1 MSIAPYQQNGAAVAV
16 PDQPV
21 AQVSAVAQLVEWA
34 HGAMAAREVA
44 VSLVN
49 TSFCPAHYRG
59 KPEEATAAILAGLE
73 VGLQPM
79 AALQAFVPI
88 QGSAAA
94 KAITLRAIVQ
104 SHGHELWTEESSATR
119 CVVAGR
125 RKGSA
130 QVQRSEWTIERAGQ
144 MKLTGR
150 DQWKL
155 QPTAMLIA
163 RATSE
168 CARMIA
174 SDAILGIPYS
184 VEELEDGGTVQ
195 ATATQVSPAAAAPVK
210 RRNQASVL
218 PPVVASEPVQEA
230 PAGPV
235 EPGPGEGRIDPKGP
249 QMARLQILFKER
261 GFDRESALEFMSGVV
276 GDRVGSSKDLTYGE
290 AAKVIGRLEKMPA
303 VGTDA
308 TDEESK

>member
-1 MSIAPYQQNGAAVAV
+1 VSITPYQQANGVADLA
-16 PDQPV
+16 PLPTPQQ
-21 AQVSAVAQLVEWA
+21 QVSAVAQLVEWA
-34 HGAMAAREVA
+34 HGAQAAHEVA
-44 VSLVN
+44 VNLVG
-49 TSFCPAHYRG
+49 TSFCPQHYRG

-104 SHGHELWTEESSATR
+104 SHGHELWIEESTETR
-119 CVVAGR
+119 VVVAGR

-130 QVQRSEWTIERAGQ
+130 QVQRSVWTIERAAQ

-150 DQWKL
+150 DQWKV

-168 CARMIA
+168 CARLIA

-184 VEELEDGGTVQ
+184 VEELEDGGPAPVQ
-195 ATATQVSPAAAAPVK
+195 AIAEQVTPPAAR
-210 RRNQASVL
+210 RRNPVSTLPTMPVQDAPASAG
-218 PPVVASEPVQEA
+218 PPVGHDTP
-230 PAGPV
+230 
-235 EPGPGEGRIDPKGP
+235 IDPKGA
-249 QMARLQILFKER
+249 QMKRMQILLKER
-261 GFDRESALEFMSGVV
+261 VGTHREAVLDFVSGTV
-276 GDRVGSSKDLTYGE
+276 GREIGSSKDLMYAE
-290 AAKVIGRLEKMPA
+290 AAKVIDALEQLPA
-303 VGTDA
+303 APSAGEDGST
-308 TDEESK
+308 S